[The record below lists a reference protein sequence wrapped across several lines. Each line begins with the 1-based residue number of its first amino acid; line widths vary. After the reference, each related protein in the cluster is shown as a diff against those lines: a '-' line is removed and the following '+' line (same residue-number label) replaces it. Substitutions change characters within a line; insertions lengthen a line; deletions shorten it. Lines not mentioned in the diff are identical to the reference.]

1 MDAEAISLALAFGAG
16 MLAFLSPCILPLV
29 PVYVAQLADVA
40 LESPANSPSTSSG
53 HSVNWR
59 SFFHALSF
67 VLGFSAV
74 FTAMGAAVGLL
85 GSFVID
91 YVPLLRQVAGIVLV
105 IFGLHLLGLFRIPF
119 LYRELRVGLDLPPR
133 AGYLRSA
140 AIGAAFSI
148 GWTPCVGPVL
158 GGILGLAATSQ
169 TALQGT
175 YLLAAFSLGLGIPF
189 LAVGLAVSTVS
200 GWLKR
205 LNRFLPLISVISG
218 ILLIIIG
225 VLIFTDKLI
234 LLNGLFDFGQQ
245 VNI

>member
-29 PVYVAQLADVA
+29 PVYVAQLADTA
-40 LESPANSPSTSSG
+40 LDSPANSVS
-53 HSVNWR
+53 WR
-59 SFFHALSF
+59 SFLHALSF

-74 FTAMGAAVGLL
+74 FIAMGAAVGLL

-205 LNRFLPLISVISG
+205 LHRFLPLVSAISG
-218 ILLIIIG
+218 ILLIVIG
-225 VLIFTDKLI
+225 VLIFTNKLI

-245 VNI
+245 VSI